1 MTLLIAIDGHA
12 ASGKGTIARG
22 IAEHFDLS
30 YLDTGLIY
38 RAVAQ
43 LAMLQGK
50 KRLSK
55 KELIDLARGF
65 KPKYLELESLRS
77 DKVGVYASKIAAIP
91 EVRSEL
97 INFQRNF
104 ALNSS
109 GAVLD
114 GRDIGTVIIPDAQLK
129 VFVTAN
135 LNIRAKRRYKDLSKR
150 VDGTNLKKVLD
161 DLSKRD
167 QLDCN
172 REHAPLKI
180 TSDAHLID
188 TSELSIEASIAY
200 VINLVKR
207 VKAKN

>member
-1 MTLLIAIDGHA
+1 MTFVIAIDGHA
-12 ASGKGTIARG
+12 ASGKGTIGKGVAK
-22 IAEHFDLS
+22 HFGFS

-38 RAVAQ
+38 RAVAK
-43 LAMLQGK
+43 LGLLTGK
-50 KRLSK
+50 APLPK
-55 KELIDLARGF
+55 KDLIDLARSF
-65 KPKYLELESLRS
+65 KLEDLELEDLRS
-77 DKVGVYASKIAAIP
+77 DEVGTYASQIATVA

-97 INFQRNF
+97 FNFQRNF
-104 ALNSS
+104 ALKSK

-129 VFVTAN
+129 VFVTAD
-135 LNIRAKRRYKDLSKR
+135 LSVRAERRYGDIKRRVNKVNYD
-150 VDGTNLKKVLD
+150 KVLA

-167 QLDCN
+167 RLDSS

-200 VINLVKR
+200 VIDLVDR